1 MSLLMLL
8 LLLLFCRIGFLFFF
22 FLSFFWALLCFVL
35 FCFVLGSVFLRVR
48 EKRLT
53 DLQMSTVGPTFRQT
67 AFSGNSCGTHGW

>member
-1 MSLLMLL
+1 
-8 LLLLFCRIGFLFFF
+8 
-22 FLSFFWALLCFVL
+22 
-35 FCFVLGSVFLRVR
+35 LGSVFLRVR